1 MKIGMLHTGTQMLI
15 GHKKIAMENLDLHRK
30 LSYFNPTFFSSLN

>member
-1 MKIGMLHTGTQMLI
+1 MKVLHIGIQMLM
-15 GHKKIAMENLDLHRK
+15 GHKKIAMESLDLHRK